1 MIEQIPISELNNN
14 LMEDTSQICSIYGH
28 LMKMS
33 STLHSCKNVNLYSF
47 IKTKSKFFLQ
57 YYFVTP
63 FFFTR
68 ALLITKAR
76 AYSGQCHIIIIL
88 ITMRQ
93 TVFFWPIQWAGW
105 PNEPLLFEP
114 NCPENSHVCSVN
126 FFINH

>member
-14 LMEDTSQICSIYGH
+14 LMEDTSQSCSIYGH

-33 STLHSCKNVNLYSF
+33 STLHSCNNVNLYSF
-47 IKTKSKFFLQ
+47 KKTKSKFFLQ
-57 YYFVTP
+57 YFFVTP

-93 TVFFWPIQWAGW
+93 TVFSG
-105 PNEPLLFEP
+105 LFSEHGDQMNP
-114 NCPENSHVCSVN
+114 SCLNLTVLRIPKSARLT
-126 FFINH
+126 FL